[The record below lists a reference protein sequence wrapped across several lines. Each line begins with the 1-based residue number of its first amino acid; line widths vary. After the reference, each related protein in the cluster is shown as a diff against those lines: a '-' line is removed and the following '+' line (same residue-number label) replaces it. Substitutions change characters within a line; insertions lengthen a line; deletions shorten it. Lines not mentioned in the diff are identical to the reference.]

1 MRTVLVGPC
10 PVCPTDI
17 DYLYQTEEIP
27 YFSDILIISARCPS
41 CGYRYVDTQM
51 LKQTD
56 PIQWTLAIETPEDLS
71 VRVVRSMNG
80 RIEIPELGVVI
91 DPGTACEGFVTNVEG
106 VLNRVDAVLEGA
118 IRWAEGDELVQ
129 ARLIRERIAAVKAGT
144 FPVTLFLEDPTGNSL
159 IVSEKAQR
167 CSYEPEPE

>member
-118 IRWAEGDELVQ
+118 IHWAEGDELVQ

>member
-1 MRTVLVGPC
+1 MRTVVTGPC
-10 PVCPTDI
+10 PVCFTDI
-17 DYLYQTEEIP
+17 EFIYQTEEIP

-41 CGYRYVDTQM
+41 CGYRYVDTQT

-56 PIQWTLAIETPEDLS
+56 PSRWTLAVETPEDLS
-71 VRVVRSMNG
+71 IRVVRSMTG

-106 VLNRVDAVLEGA
+106 VLDRIDAVLEGA

-129 ARLIRERIAAVKAGT
+129 AEMIRAQIAAVKEGM
-144 FPVTLFLEDPTGNSL
+144 FPVTLFIEDPSGNSL
-159 IVSEKAQR
+159 IVSEKAEK
-167 CSYEPEPE
+167 CLYEPEPD